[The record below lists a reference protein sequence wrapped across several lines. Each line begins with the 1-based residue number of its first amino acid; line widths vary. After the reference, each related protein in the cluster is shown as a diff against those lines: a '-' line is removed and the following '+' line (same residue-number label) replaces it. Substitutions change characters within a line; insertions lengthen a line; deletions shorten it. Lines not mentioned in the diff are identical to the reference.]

1 MVIIVIELGIMSNTF
16 YIIVQC
22 SQIKKDLY
30 DNSSHYMIIVLVQS
44 DAFLHTRVGQKW
56 SAENDSTIY

>member
-44 DAFLHTRVGQKW
+44 DAFLHTRVG
-56 SAENDSTIY
+56 